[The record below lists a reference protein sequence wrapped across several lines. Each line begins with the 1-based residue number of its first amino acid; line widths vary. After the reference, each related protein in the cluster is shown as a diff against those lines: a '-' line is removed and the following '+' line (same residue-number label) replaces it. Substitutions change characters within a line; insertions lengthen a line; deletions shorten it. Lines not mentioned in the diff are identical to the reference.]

1 MTELNR
7 REFAVGAALLP
18 IVAVVAHAQVLPIMK
33 VSKDPNCGCCDGWVA
48 HLRANGFSVD
58 VTETADMDRI
68 KTSLGVPE
76 PLRSCHTGE
85 IAGYVV
91 EGHVP
96 VAAIQRLLAERPS
109 VIGLAVPGMPA
120 SSPGMDVPGAA
131 DVYDVMLFSPSVQ
144 KRYARYRG
152 LREVPN

>member
-1 MTELNR
+1 MTELTR
-7 REFAVGAALLP
+7 REFAVGAVLLP
-18 IVAVVAHAQVLPIMK
+18 ITGVSARAQAMPTMK

-58 VTETADMDRI
+58 VVETADMDRV
-68 KTSLGVPE
+68 KTSLGVPAA
-76 PLRSCHTGE
+76 LRSCHTGE

-96 VAAIQRLLAERPS
+96 AAAIQRLLAERPS

-120 SSPGMDVPGAA
+120 SSPGMDIPGAS

-152 LREVPN
+152 LREIPN